1 MTEQNRPPVCQN
13 EGCGREPS
21 PGERLC
27 ESCAIERS
35 LFRRDE
41 RRQTAE
47 PASPRPLP
55 GVESLPR

>member
-1 MTEQNRPPVCQN
+1 MIERNRPPVCQN

-21 PGERLC
+21 PEERLC

-41 RRQTAE
+41 RVRSAA
-47 PASPRPLP
+47 PASWPRLP

>member
-1 MTEQNRPPVCQN
+1 MNRENRPPVCQN
-13 EGCGREPS
+13 EGCGRETA

-41 RRQTAE
+41 RFLRVA
-47 PASPRPLP
+47 PASPPRPP